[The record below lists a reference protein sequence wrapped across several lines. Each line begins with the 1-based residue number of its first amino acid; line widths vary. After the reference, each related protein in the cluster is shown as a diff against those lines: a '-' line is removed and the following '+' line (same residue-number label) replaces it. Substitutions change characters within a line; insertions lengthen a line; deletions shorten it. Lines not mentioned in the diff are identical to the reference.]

1 MIQAVFISTGTHTG
15 KQFSVPS
22 YFSKVKSR
30 TSAGTLYFSK
40 LRLKLRMKVSVNMF
54 LEKNGV

>member
-22 YFSKVKSR
+22 YFSKVRSH
-30 TSAGTLYFSK
+30 TSARTLYISK
-40 LRLKLRMKVSVNMF
+40 LRRKVSVNMF
-54 LEKNGV
+54 LGGGGKGD

>member
-15 KQFSVPS
+15 KQFSVPP

-30 TSAGTLYFSK
+30 TSASTLYFSK
-40 LRLKLRMKVSVNMF
+40 LRLKLRMKVSV
-54 LEKNGV
+54 KKKKGV